1 MYKKK
6 LRSFKSFFVK
16 IHSFLISIEKF
27 YSKKNKAKK
36 ILSFFCI
43 FVVSE
48 FVKTCD
54 ELVKDE
60 EDEEM
65 EEVEFVEVKEEII
78 LIKNQFDKLL
88 TALDFDVPQIS
99 DKVSIE
105 KT

>member
-1 MYKKK
+1 MA
-6 LRSFKSFFVK
+6 FFVEIQPHRAQK
-16 IHSFLISIEKF
+16 QRK
-27 YSKKNKAKK
+27 YWD
-36 ILSFFCI
+36 FFGGLL
-43 FVVSE
+43 VLE
-48 FVKTCD
+48 FVKTCY
-54 ELVKDE
+54 EPVKDE

>member
-1 MYKKK
+1 M
-6 LRSFKSFFVK
+6 RV
-16 IHSFLISIEKF
+16 
-27 YSKKNKAKK
+27 
-36 ILSFFCI
+36 FCI

-88 TALDFDVPQIS
+88 TALDFAVPQIT

>member
-1 MYKKK
+1 M
-6 LRSFKSFFVK
+6 
-16 IHSFLISIEKF
+16 
-27 YSKKNKAKK
+27 
-36 ILSFFCI
+36 
-43 FVVSE
+43 
-48 FVKTCD
+48 KTCD
-54 ELVKDE
+54 ELIKDE
-60 EDEEM
+60 DDEEM

>member
-1 MYKKK
+1 M
-6 LRSFKSFFVK
+6 
-16 IHSFLISIEKF
+16 
-27 YSKKNKAKK
+27 
-36 ILSFFCI
+36 
-43 FVVSE
+43 
-48 FVKTCD
+48 KTCD

-65 EEVEFVEVKEEII
+65 DEVEFVEVNEEII

-88 TALDFDVPQIS
+88 TALDFAVPQIT

>member
-1 MYKKK
+1 M
-6 LRSFKSFFVK
+6 
-16 IHSFLISIEKF
+16 
-27 YSKKNKAKK
+27 
-36 ILSFFCI
+36 
-43 FVVSE
+43 
-48 FVKTCD
+48 KTCD
-54 ELVKDE
+54 ELIKDE

-88 TALDFDVPQIS
+88 TALDIALDVPQIS

>member
-1 MYKKK
+1 M
-6 LRSFKSFFVK
+6 LRFF
-16 IHSFLISIEKF
+16 FGGL
-27 YSKKNKAKK
+27 
-36 ILSFFCI
+36 L
-43 FVVSE
+43 VSE

-54 ELVKDE
+54 ELIKDE
-60 EDEEM
+60 DDEEM